1 MDENQLVRFAR
12 ELSHFLVDFS
22 NDIENVKSGDWK
34 AVKNNINDGDMQIRI
49 YRNITEIIFVYNGAG
64 SVELEVDISL
74 RKQADPLLYKGV
86 IDFLKD
92 KNIPYS
98 DNIEDNSFKVSFKF
112 EKSEELRDLIY
123 TYILPLG
130 YK

>member
-1 MDENQLVRFAR
+1 MDKNQLVRFAR

-22 NDIENVKSGDWK
+22 SDIENVNSGDWK
-34 AVKNNINDGDMQIRI
+34 AVKNNINDGDVQIRI

-86 IDFLKD
+86 VDYLKD
-92 KNIPYS
+92 KNIPFN
-98 DNIEDNSFKVSFKF
+98 DNIEESTFKVSLKY
-112 EKSEELRDLIY
+112 EKAEELRDLIY
-123 TYILPLG
+123 SYILPLG